1 VAPSK
6 ATATAKEPAG
16 CRRHK
21 GKVAETNQI
30 APSMGRGNLREVAS
44 FFLKLGLLAYG
55 GAAGHVAMMRRE
67 LVDRRKWISE
77 QDFLDLFGIM
87 NLIPGPSST
96 ETVIAL
102 GYWRAGWL
110 ALILAGVLFI
120 LPAML
125 MILALSWAYV
135 RYGTLPAAQWILYGI
150 NPIVIAIIADAL
162 LSLGRTAL
170 KTMWLALMAVASL
183 TLYFRGVSIVA
194 IIVGTAVLAAIA
206 GYSKTKGQQK
216 ALGIFPLAAGGTRI
230 TLTKVTLTTVAVA
243 ASAIPFS
250 MTRLFLTFLKIGAV
264 AYGSGYVL
272 LAFLRADFVAHLH
285 WLTDKQLLD
294 AIAAGMVTPGPAFAS
309 ATFVGYLTGG
319 LQGAL
324 LATLGM
330 FLPSFVFIAI
340 VFPLIPRL
348 KKAPGARVFLDA
360 INAVTVG
367 LMAAVSWQLAR
378 GTILDA
384 FTAVEAIVGLLI
396 LRRFQIN
403 SAWLILGGLIAG
415 FVWKFA
421 MGAG

>member
-1 VAPSK
+1 M
-6 ATATAKEPAG
+6 
-16 CRRHK
+16 
-21 GKVAETNQI
+21 NQINPI
-30 APSMGRGNLREVAS
+30 APSMGRGTLREVAS

-55 GAAGHVAMMRRE
+55 GVAGHVAMMRRE

-102 GYWRAGWL
+102 GYWRAGWP

-125 MILALSWAYV
+125 MIIALSWAYV

-150 NPIVIAIIADAL
+150 NPMVIAIIADAL

-170 KTMWLALMAVASL
+170 KTVWLALMAVASL
-183 TLYFRGVSIVA
+183 VLYFRGVSIVA
-194 IIVGTAVLAAIA
+194 IIAVTAVLAAIA
-206 GYSKTKGQQK
+206 GYSKTKGQQR
-216 ALGIFPLAAGGTRI
+216 ALGILPLAAGGP
-230 TLTKVTLTTVAVA
+230 KVMLITVALAA

-264 AYGSGYVL
+264 AYGGGYVL

-340 VFPLIPRL
+340 VFPLIPKL
-348 KKAPGARVFLDA
+348 KKAPGARIFLDV
-360 INAVTVG
+360 INAVTLG

-378 GTILDA
+378 GAILDA
-384 FTAVEAIVGLLI
+384 FTAMEAIAGLLI

-403 SAWLILGGLIAG
+403 SAWLILGGLLAG
-415 FVWKFA
+415 FAWKFVT
-421 MGAG
+421 GAS

>member
-1 VAPSK
+1 
-6 ATATAKEPAG
+6 
-16 CRRHK
+16 
-21 GKVAETNQI
+21 
-30 APSMGRGNLREVAS
+30 MGRGSLREVAA
-44 FFLKLGLLAYG
+44 FFLKLGFLAFG
-55 GAAGHVAMMRRE
+55 GVAGHVAMMRRE

-102 GYWRAGWL
+102 GYWRAGWP

-120 LPAML
+120 LPAMV

-135 RYGTLPAAQWILYGI
+135 RYGALPAAQWILYGI
-150 NPIVIAIIADAL
+150 NPMVIAIIADAL

-170 KTMWLALMAVASL
+170 KTTWLALMAVASL
-183 TLYFRGVSIVA
+183 ALYFRGVSIVA
-194 IIVGTAVLAAIA
+194 IIAATAVLAAIA
-206 GYSKTKGQQK
+206 GYSKTKGQRK
-216 ALGIFPLAAGGTRI
+216 ALGIFSQPAG
-230 TLTKVTLTTVAVA
+230 KAKAMLTTFAVA
-243 ASAIPFS
+243 AAGAIPFS

-340 VFPLIPRL
+340 IFPLIPKL

-378 GTILDA
+378 GAILDA
-384 FTAVEAIVGLLI
+384 FTAVEAIVGLVI

-403 SAWLILGGLIAG
+403 SAWLILGGLLAG
-415 FVWKFA
+415 FAWKFA
-421 MGAG
+421 TGSG

>member
-1 VAPSK
+1 
-6 ATATAKEPAG
+6 
-16 CRRHK
+16 
-21 GKVAETNQI
+21 
-30 APSMGRGNLREVAS
+30 MGRGNLREVAS

-102 GYWRAGWL
+102 GYWRAGWP

-135 RYGTLPAAQWILYGI
+135 RYGALPAAQWILYGI
-150 NPIVIAIIADAL
+150 NPMVIAIIADAL

-170 KTMWLALMAVASL
+170 KTVWLALMAVASL
-183 TLYFRGVSIVA
+183 ALYFRGVSIVA
-194 IIVGTAVLAAIA
+194 IIAATAVLAAIA
-206 GYSKTKGQQK
+206 GYSKTKGQRK
-216 ALGIFPLAAGGTRI
+216 ALGIFSLPAG
-230 TLTKVTLTTVAVA
+230 KAKAMLTTFAVAA

-319 LQGAL
+319 LRGAL

-340 VFPLIPRL
+340 IFPLIPKL

-378 GTILDA
+378 GAILDA
-384 FTAVEAIVGLLI
+384 FTAVEAIVGLVI

-403 SAWLILGGLIAG
+403 SAWLILGGLLAG
-415 FVWKFA
+415 FAWKFA
-421 MGAG
+421 TGSG

>member
-1 VAPSK
+1 M
-6 ATATAKEPAG
+6 
-16 CRRHK
+16 
-21 GKVAETNQI
+21 AETNQI
-30 APSMGRGNLREVAS
+30 APSMSRGNVREVAS
-44 FFLKLGLLAYG
+44 FFLKLGFLAFG
-55 GAAGHVAMMRRE
+55 GVAGHIAMMRRE

-96 ETVIAL
+96 EMVIAL
-102 GYWRAGWL
+102 GYWRAGWP
-110 ALILAGVLFI
+110 ALILAGALFI

-125 MILALSWAYV
+125 MVLGLSWAYV
-135 RYGTLPAAQWILYGI
+135 RYGMLPAAQWILYGI
-150 NPIVIAIIADAL
+150 NPMVIAIIADAL

-170 KTMWLALMAVASL
+170 KTAWLALMAFASL
-183 TLYFRGVSIVA
+183 ALYFRGVSIVA
-194 IIVGTAVLAAIA
+194 ILAGAAVLTAIV
-206 GYSKTKGQQK
+206 GYSKTKDQRR
-216 ALGIFPLAAGGTRI
+216 ALGIFPVASAGAGTA
-230 TLTKVTLTTVAVA
+230 VTTVEVAA

-264 AYGSGYVL
+264 TYGSGYVL

-294 AIAAGMVTPGPAFAS
+294 AIAVGQVTPGPVFTS

-319 LQGAL
+319 LKGAL

-330 FLPSFVFIAI
+330 FLPSFIFIAI
-340 VFPLIPRL
+340 VFPFVPKL
-348 KKAPGARVFLDA
+348 KGSAGARIFLDG

-378 GTILDA
+378 GAILDA

-403 SAWLILGGLIAG
+403 SAWLVLGGLVAG

-421 MGAG
+421 TGSG

>member
-1 VAPSK
+1 M
-6 ATATAKEPAG
+6 
-16 CRRHK
+16 
-21 GKVAETNQI
+21 AETNQI
-30 APSMGRGNLREVAS
+30 APSMARGNVREVAS
-44 FFLKLGLLAYG
+44 FFLKLGFLAFG
-55 GAAGHVAMMRRE
+55 GVAGHVAMMRRE

-96 ETVIAL
+96 EMVIAL
-102 GYWRAGWL
+102 GYWRAGWP
-110 ALILAGVLFI
+110 ALILAGALFI

-125 MILALSWAYV
+125 MVLGLSWAYV

-150 NPIVIAIIADAL
+150 NPMVIAIIADAL

-170 KTMWLALMAVASL
+170 KTAWLALMAVASL
-183 TLYFRGVSIVA
+183 ALYFRGVSIVA
-194 IIVGTAVLAAIA
+194 ILAGAAFLTAVV
-206 GYSKTKGQQK
+206 GYSKTKGQQR
-216 ALGIFPLAAGGTRI
+216 ALGIFPVASAGAGVAA
-230 TLTKVTLTTVAVA
+230 AA

-250 MTRLFLTFLKIGAV
+250 MARLFLTFLKIGAV
-264 AYGSGYVL
+264 SYGSGYVL

-294 AIAAGMVTPGPAFAS
+294 AIAAGQVTPGPVFAS

-319 LQGAL
+319 LKGAL

-340 VFPLIPRL
+340 VFPLIPKL

-378 GTILDA
+378 GAILDA

-403 SAWLILGGLIAG
+403 SAWLILGGLVAG
-415 FVWKFA
+415 FAWKFA
-421 MGAG
+421 MGSG

>member
-1 VAPSK
+1 
-6 ATATAKEPAG
+6 
-16 CRRHK
+16 
-21 GKVAETNQI
+21 
-30 APSMGRGNLREVAS
+30 MGRGNVREVAS
-44 FFLKLGLLAYG
+44 FFLKLGFLAFG
-55 GAAGHVAMMRRE
+55 GAAGHIAMMRRE

-102 GYWRAGWL
+102 GYWRAGWP

-170 KTMWLALMAVASL
+170 KTLWLALMAVASL
-183 TLYFRGVSIVA
+183 VLYFWGVSIVA
-194 IIVGTAVLAAIA
+194 IIAVTVVLAAIA
-206 GYSKTKGQQK
+206 GYAKTKHQRNT
-216 ALGIFPLAAGGTRI
+216 LGVFPLAGGARSA
-230 TLTKVTLTTVAVA
+230 LTKVILANVAIA

-272 LAFLRADFVAHLH
+272 LAFLRADFVVHLH

-294 AIAAGMVTPGPAFAS
+294 AFAAGMVTPGPAFAS

-340 VFPLIPRL
+340 VFPLVPRL
-348 KKAPGARVFLDA
+348 KKTPGARVFLDA
-360 INAVTVG
+360 INAVTMG

-378 GTILDA
+378 GGILDV
-384 FTAVEAIVGLLI
+384 FTAVEAIGALLI

-403 SAWLILGGLIAG
+403 SAWLILGGLLAG
-415 FVWKFA
+415 FAWKFA
-421 MGAG
+421 TSSS

>member
-1 VAPSK
+1 MEILRTSEM
-6 ATATAKEPAG
+6 T
-16 CRRHK
+16 
-21 GKVAETNQI
+21 ETNPI
-30 APSMGRGNLREVAS
+30 APTMGRGNLREVAS
-44 FFLKLGLLAYG
+44 CFLKLGFLAFG
-55 GAAGHVAMMRRE
+55 GAAGHIAMMRRE

-102 GYWRAGWL
+102 GYWRAGWP

-150 NPIVIAIIADAL
+150 NPMVIAIIADAL
-162 LSLGRTAL
+162 WSLGRTAL
-170 KTMWLALMAVASL
+170 RTVWLALMATASL
-183 TLYFRGVSIVA
+183 ALYFWGVSIVA
-194 IIVGTAVLAAIA
+194 ILVGAAALTAVV
-206 GYSKTKGQQK
+206 GYTKTKGQRR
-216 ALGIFPLAAGGTRI
+216 AWGIFPMLSAGTGA
-230 TLTKVTLTTVAVA
+230 AVA
-243 ASAIPFS
+243 AVSAIPFS

-264 AYGSGYVL
+264 TYGSGYVL

-294 AIAAGMVTPGPAFAS
+294 AIAAGQITPGPVFAS
-309 ATFVGYLTGG
+309 ATFVGYVTGG
-319 LQGAL
+319 LKGAL
-324 LATLGM
+324 LATLGI
-330 FLPSFVFIAI
+330 FLPSFIFIAI
-340 VFPLIPRL
+340 VFPLIPKL
-348 KKAPGARVFLDA
+348 KGSAWARIFLDG

-378 GTILDA
+378 GAVFDI
-384 FTAVEAIVGLLI
+384 FTALEAVAGLVI

-403 SAWLILGGLIAG
+403 SAWLVLGGLVAG
-415 FVWKFA
+415 FAWKFA
-421 MGAG
+421 TSSG